1 MKTQETEK
9 INAVFSEFELT
20 VNEMMSV
27 RGGDEGEPILL
38 PNPPRIII

>member
-1 MKTQETEK
+1 MKTQDAEK